1 MLLSGHS
8 RHSFCVSRDIRV
20 LAGHPYPLR
29 LVSGRQRGAF
39 KSPWLHGQGQN
50 VQPMVASLL
59 SSIMLCPVFLFEP
72 HGRPLASL
80 ATPRALEPVQLYRST
95 QAAESREGSKISFWR
110 SQWRNRFVAC
120 CTSDVF
126 YYHWNVLSHVGVPW
140 GW

>member
-20 LAGHPYPLR
+20 LAGHPSPLR
-29 LVSGRQRGAF
+29 LVSGRRGAF
-39 KSPWLHGQGQN
+39 KSLWLHGQGQN

-95 QAAESREGSKISFWR
+95 QAAESRGGFKNKLLEKP
-110 SQWRNRFVAC
+110 VEK
-120 CTSDVF
+120 
-126 YYHWNVLSHVGVPW
+126 
-140 GW
+140 